1 MQINLI
7 TVGKLSEKY
16 WIDAQREYLKRL
28 SRFCKIKEDN
38 IDDFGTKIPG
48 VVVLKK
54 ESENII
60 KILDKNKQKN
70 YIILLDVEGELIS
83 SKGIANKID
92 TLPNLGYSKM
102 TFIIGGSLGVSE
114 DIRKRADLKI
124 SFGRVTYTHQMFKIM
139 LLEQIYRGYKIIN
152 NEPYNK

>member
-114 DIRKRADLKI
+114 DIKKRADLKI

-139 LLEQIYRGYKIIN
+139 LLEQLYRGYKIIN
-152 NEPYNK
+152 NEPYSK